1 MPKVRPTRP
10 GPGWLLF
17 FTLLSLA
24 LLWQSSML
32 LHGRA
37 QGGVAPQPTP
47 PQQQRPRRA
56 PAPPAQE
63 PATKDTTKEANA
75 GGRPASDKSDS
86 VEVDEDDVLVVDTQL
101 IPVPVV
107 VRDRAGRPVANLR
120 ADSFTVFE
128 DGRPQRIANFATS
141 DAPFEIA
148 LLLDTSGSTRQDLG
162 LIRRAANLF
171 VEQLRPGDRVAV
183 VSFATVE
190 EDGAKRAGVEVNSPL
205 TNDRERLSAAVE
217 KIGGSN
223 GTPFY
228 DALERVVKDIFREPP
243 REEVRGRRALVAL
256 TDGVDST
263 SDAEFAEARAR
274 LKDSGVLTY
283 FIQVNTEEYVEERLL
298 RDCQDDGRLG
308 LSKIQLQRYRRIFA
322 ASAEAADF
330 ESFCRMGPFERMHI
344 SRTLYQLARSEMGQL
359 ARDSGGKTFT
369 ASDLRDARAAFSQVA
384 EEIGKLYS
392 LGYYSSN
399 KTRDGRFR
407 TIRVEVKGLP
417 GAQVTTREGYQ
428 SPKS

>member
-1 MPKVRPTRP
+1 MPKVLPSRTRP
-10 GPGWLLF
+10 WRLPF
-17 FTLLSLA
+17 FVALAILS
-24 LLWQSSML
+24 QSPL
-32 LHGRA
+32 VFNGRA
-37 QGGVAPQPTP
+37 QEPAPP
-47 PQQQRPRRA
+47 QQRPRRVTVR
-56 PAPPAQE
+56 PTPDS
-63 PATKDTTKEANA
+63 AT
-75 GGRPASDKSDS
+75 RPAATTNTNGSAAAAKDKSGP

-107 VRDRAGRPVANLR
+107 VRDRAGRPVPNLR

-128 DGRPQRIANFATS
+128 DGRPQRITNFATS

-183 VSFATVE
+183 VSFDTVE
-190 EDGAKRAGVEVNSPL
+190 EGGAKLAAVKVDSPL
-205 TNDRERLSAAVE
+205 TADRERLREAVE
-217 KIGGSN
+217 GIGASN

-274 LKDSGVLTY
+274 LKDSGVLSY
-283 FIQVNTEEYVEERLL
+283 FIQVNTEEFVEERLL
-298 RDCQDDGRLG
+298 RDCQDNGRLG
-308 LSKIQLQRYRRIFA
+308 LSKVQLQRYRRIFA
-322 ASAEAADF
+322 ATAEAADF
-330 ESFCRMGPFERMHI
+330 ENFCRMGPFERMHI
-344 SRTLYQLARSEMGQL
+344 SRTLYQLARTEMGQL
-359 ARDSGGKTFT
+359 ARDSGGKTFS
-369 ASDLRDARAAFSQVA
+369 AADLRDARTAFAQVA

-417 GAQVTTREGYQ
+417 GAQVTAREGYQ